1 MSIIIF
7 QLIIIFKKTNY
18 KFDTVWSEI
27 TSYEK
32 YLEFQKWLR
41 EKYDGIPLDEE
52 FKIWLNY
59 IRKN

>member
-1 MSIIIF
+1 M
-7 QLIIIFKKTNY
+7 IIIFKKTNY
-18 KFDTVWSEI
+18 KFDTVWSKI

-41 EKYDGIPLDEE
+41 EKYDGIPLDEK

>member
-18 KFDTVWSEI
+18 KFDTVWSKI
-27 TSYEK
+27 TLYEK

>member
-18 KFDTVWSEI
+18 KFDTVWSKI